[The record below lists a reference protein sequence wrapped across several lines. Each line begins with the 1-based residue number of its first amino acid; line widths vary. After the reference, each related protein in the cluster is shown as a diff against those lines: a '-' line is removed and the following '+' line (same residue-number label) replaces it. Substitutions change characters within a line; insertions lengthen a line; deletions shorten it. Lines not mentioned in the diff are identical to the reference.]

1 MDSTNYTF
9 KEICDKTG
17 YRSSVIRY
25 YEKEFELNI
34 PRDVNGRR
42 IFTSKE
48 FETLMLMKKLQG
60 EGYSNKQIKRIM
72 KEGLFNGNLESAAS
86 NEMLQG
92 NLISPPSAKTEE
104 EIIKFIDEKFKEI
117 SSTINEI
124 NSNIG
129 TKERDILLTENL
141 KLKMDLKQK
150 SYEVMELKEKLRYEK
165 EKKKGIFK
173 NIFKKTK

>member
-1 MDSTNYTF
+1 MDSINYTF
-9 KEICDKTG
+9 KEICAKTG

-34 PRDVNGRR
+34 PRDISGRR

-48 FETLMLMKKLQG
+48 FETLMLIKKLQG

-72 KEGLFNGNLESAAS
+72 KEGLFNGELESSAS
-86 NEMLQG
+86 YESIHS
-92 NLISPPSAKTEE
+92 NLTSESPTKTEE

-124 NSNIG
+124 NLNIG

-150 SYEVMELKEKLRYEK
+150 SYEVLELKEKLRYEK
-165 EKKKGIFK
+165 ERKKGIFK
-173 NIFKKTK
+173 NIFKKSK